1 MNDKMFI
8 ALMKRY
14 EAEIE
19 DAIYRIDA
27 INEHN
32 LIIPEHTDILGEV
45 DKMLQKI
52 SNAED
57 RLAALR
63 RHYGQKNVFLSFW
76 SRSVDF
82 IDFRVD
88 KLGDKSCLGR
98 QIILSLYR
106 KAFRETFCFCLT
118 NLKLSRSLI

>member
-1 MNDKMFI
+1 M
-8 ALMKRY
+8 AKR
-14 EAEIE
+14 
-19 DAIYRIDA
+19 RQ
-27 INEHN
+27 INIHKGSKKFKKFLEKKQR
-32 LIIPEHTDILGEV
+32 V
-45 DKMLQKI
+45 K
-52 SNAED
+52 S
-57 RLAALR
+57 
-63 RHYGQKNVFLSFW
+63 VFLSFW

-106 KAFRETFCFCLT
+106 KAFRETFHFCLY